1 MKWELGHMKLKVS
14 FCNKTVLKTDI
25 TRYAPIWGGYTM
37 MLALLTLMCIRSPEE
52 NPAYAL
58 AGMVHL
64 FSARAGHMV
73 LINGFY
79 ALAVAQALWGDLL
92 NARMCNNLHALPV
105 TRDSYFGAHLASALL
120 FALVPNAL
128 VYGAAALMVPGEI
141 ASAPLMTLAAGCLQY
156 IFYLGA
162 ALVAVQ
168 LAGNRMGMVLA
179 YGMLNFFSILVYW
192 FCAEV
197 FTPLTYG
204 TEANVNWMAN
214 ICPTVVMYRG
224 SYFIPLD
231 HYLETATTSTYYYDG
246 MERGDLWVPALA
258 CALVGLGLIALA
270 QLLYRRRKLES
281 AGDLLAYPGLSP
293 VFLVMNTL
301 MVAAFVHLG
310 VSMMSF
316 EAVSQYFFLPLG
328 LIVGYVSGLM
338 LLRRTT
344 RVFRKRMLIPLAGI
358 LVLCALTVCGIY
370 ADVFRVIRRV
380 PQADKVVSVTVEP
393 VSRRYEESRLTVT
406 DGEQIQAILAYHR
419 ESLNGWQ
426 HQVRDS
432 LLQKNG
438 CWKPGEY
445 YNVRLEY
452 KLENGGTLVRRYALR
467 RDLYSSPEFMKV
479 MSAPE
484 LALGCTEDELRER
497 IDLAERVIYGM
508 YAQNE
513 DGSHREVKFTDR
525 TGLCDAILMDSREG
539 NLRNFSFWDEAYGTT
554 ETERGLGDLS
564 IQGGREDDYFYIW
577 LPVNEN
583 TAHTLRWLTTHEGEA
598 FGATG

>member
-1 MKWELGHMKLKVS
+1 MRLKVS
-14 FCNKTVLKTDI
+14 FCNKTVLRTDI
-25 TRYAPIWGGYTM
+25 TRYAPLWGGYTM
-37 MLALLTLMCIRSPEE
+37 MLALLTLMCIRAPEE

-58 AGMVHL
+58 AGMVRL

-79 ALAVAQALWGDLL
+79 ALAVVQALWGDLL
-92 NARMCNNLHALPV
+92 TPRLCNSLHAMPV
-105 TRDSYFGAHLASALL
+105 TRDGFYGAHLVSGVL
-120 FALVPNAL
+120 FAIVPNVL
-128 VYGAAALMVPGEI
+128 VYSLAALMVPGEI
-141 ASAPLMTLAAGCLQY
+141 AAAPLMTLAAGCLQY
-156 IFYLGA
+156 LFYLGA

-192 FCAEV
+192 FCAQV

-204 TEANVNWMAN
+204 TEADVNWMAN

-231 HYLETATTSTYYYDG
+231 HYTETALTSTYFYDG
-246 MERGDLWVPALA
+246 MERGGLWVPAVV
-258 CALVGLGLIALA
+258 CALVGVGLMALA
-270 QLLYRRRKLES
+270 QILYRRRKLES
-281 AGDLLAYPGLSP
+281 AGDLLAYPGLAP

-310 VSMMSF
+310 VSLMDF

-344 RVFRKRMLIPLAGI
+344 RVFRKRLLLPLAGI

-370 ADVFRVIRRV
+370 TDVFRVIRRV
-380 PQADKVVSVTVEP
+380 PKADEVVSVKVEP
-393 VSRRYEESRLTVT
+393 LNGYNERKLLEVT
-406 DGEQIQAILAYHR
+406 DREMIQAILSYHR

-426 HQVRDS
+426 GQVHDA
-432 LLQKNG
+432 LLQKTG
-438 CWKPGEY
+438 CWNPGDAW
-445 YNVRLEY
+445 NVRLEY
-452 KLENGGTLVRRYALR
+452 KLENGRSLVRRYALR

-479 MSAPE
+479 MSAQE
-484 LALGCTEDELRER
+484 LSLGCTEAELREK
-497 IDLAERVIYGM
+497 IDRAEHVIYGM
-508 YAQNE
+508 YAQDE
-513 DGSHREVKFTDR
+513 DGNYRTVDFTDR
-525 TGLCDAILMDSREG
+525 TGLCDALMRDAKEG
-539 NLRNFSFWDEAYGTT
+539 TLLNYSFWDEAYGTSQSV
-554 ETERGLGDLS
+554 ENLGDLS

-577 LPVNEN
+577 FPVNEN
-583 TAHTLRWLTTHEGEA
+583 TAHTLRWLVTHEGA
-598 FGATG
+598 YMDTKG

>member
-1 MKWELGHMKLKVS
+1 MRLKVS
-14 FCNKTVLKTDI
+14 FCNKTVLRTDI
-25 TRYAPIWGGYTM
+25 TRYAPLWGGYTM
-37 MLALLTLMCIRSPEE
+37 MLALLTLMCIRAPEE

-79 ALAVAQALWGDLL
+79 ALAVVQALWGDLL
-92 NARMCNNLHALPV
+92 TPRLCNSLHAMPV
-105 TRDSYFGAHLASALL
+105 TRDGFYGAHLVSGVL
-120 FALVPNAL
+120 FAIVPNVL
-128 VYGAAALMVPGEI
+128 VYSLAALMVPGEI
-141 ASAPLMTLAAGCLQY
+141 AAAPLMTLAAGCLQY
-156 IFYLGA
+156 LFYLGA

-192 FCAEV
+192 FCAQV

-231 HYLETATTSTYYYDG
+231 HYTETALTSTYFYDG
-246 MERGDLWVPALA
+246 MERGGLWVPAVV
-258 CALVGLGLIALA
+258 CALVGVGLMALA
-270 QLLYRRRKLES
+270 QILYRRRKLES
-281 AGDLLAYPGLSP
+281 AGDLLAYPGLAP

-310 VSMMSF
+310 VSLMDF

-344 RVFRKRMLIPLAGI
+344 RVFRKRLLLPLAGI

-370 ADVFRVIRRV
+370 TDVFRVIRRV
-380 PQADKVVSVTVEP
+380 PKADEVASVKVEP
-393 VSRRYEESRLTVT
+393 LNGYNERKPLEVT
-406 DGEQIQAILAYHR
+406 DREMIQAILSYHR

-426 HQVRDS
+426 DQVHDA
-432 LLQKNG
+432 LLQKTG
-438 CWKPGEY
+438 CWNPGDAW
-445 YNVRLEY
+445 NVRLEY
-452 KLENGGTLVRRYALR
+452 ELENGRTMVRRYALR

-484 LALGCTEDELRER
+484 LSLGCTEAELREK
-497 IDLAERVIYGM
+497 IDRAEYVIYGM
-508 YAQNE
+508 YAQDE
-513 DGSHREVKFTDR
+513 DGNYRTVDFTDR
-525 TGLCDAILMDSREG
+525 TGLCDALMRDAKEG
-539 NLRNFSFWDEAYGTT
+539 TLLNYSFWDEAYGTSQSV
-554 ETERGLGDLS
+554 ENLGDLS

-577 LPVNEN
+577 FPVNEN
-583 TAHTLRWLTTHEGEA
+583 TAHTLRWLVTHEGA
-598 FGATG
+598 YMDTKG

>member
-1 MKWELGHMKLKVS
+1 MRLKVS
-14 FCNKTVLKTDI
+14 FCNKTVLRTDI
-25 TRYAPIWGGYTM
+25 TRYAPLWGGYTM
-37 MLALLTLMCIRSPEE
+37 MLALLTLMCIRAPEE

-79 ALAVAQALWGDLL
+79 ALAVVQALWGDLL
-92 NARMCNNLHALPV
+92 TPRLCNSLHAMPV
-105 TRDSYFGAHLASALL
+105 TRDGFYGAHLVSGVL
-120 FALVPNAL
+120 FAIVPNVL
-128 VYGAAALMVPGEI
+128 VYSLAALMVPGEI
-141 ASAPLMTLAAGCLQY
+141 AAAPLMTLAAGCLQY
-156 IFYLGA
+156 LFYLGA

-192 FCAEV
+192 FCAQV

-231 HYLETATTSTYYYDG
+231 HYTETALTSTYFYDG
-246 MERGDLWVPALA
+246 MERGGLWVPAVV
-258 CALVGLGLIALA
+258 CALVGVGLMALA
-270 QLLYRRRKLES
+270 QILYRRRKLES
-281 AGDLLAYPGLSP
+281 AGDLLAYPGLAP

-310 VSMMSF
+310 VSLMDF

-344 RVFRKRMLIPLAGI
+344 RVFRKRLLVPLAGI

-370 ADVFRVIRRV
+370 TDVFRVIRRV
-380 PQADKVVSVTVEP
+380 PQEDQVVSVTVEP
-393 VSRRYEESRLTVT
+393 VTRRSEESRLTVT
-406 DGEQIQAILAYHR
+406 DREMIQAILSYHR

-426 HQVRDS
+426 DQVHDA
-432 LLQKNG
+432 LLQKTG
-438 CWKPGEY
+438 CWNPGDAW
-445 YNVRLEY
+445 NVRLEY
-452 KLENGGTLVRRYALR
+452 ELENGRTMVRRYALR

-484 LALGCTEDELRER
+484 LSLGCTEAELREK
-497 IDLAERVIYGM
+497 IGKAEHVVYGM
-508 YAQNE
+508 YAQDE
-513 DGSHREVKFTDR
+513 DGNYRTVDFTDR
-525 TGLCDAILMDSREG
+525 TGLCDALMRDAKEG
-539 NLRNFSFWDEAYGTT
+539 TLLNYSFWDEAYGTSQSV
-554 ETERGLGDLS
+554 ENLGDLS

-577 LPVNEN
+577 FPVNEN
-583 TAHTLRWLTTHEGEA
+583 TAHTLRWLVTHEGA
-598 FGATG
+598 YMDAKG

>member
-1 MKWELGHMKLKVS
+1 MRLKVS
-14 FCNKTVLKTDI
+14 FCNKTVLRTDI
-25 TRYAPIWGGYTM
+25 TRYAPLWGGYTM
-37 MLALLTLMCIRSPEE
+37 MLALLTLMCIRAPEE

-58 AGMVHL
+58 AGTVRL

-79 ALAVAQALWGDLL
+79 ALAVVQALWGDLL
-92 NARMCNNLHALPV
+92 TPRLCNSLHAMPV
-105 TRDSYFGAHLASALL
+105 TRDGFYGAHLVSGVL
-120 FALVPNAL
+120 FAIVPNVL
-128 VYGAAALMVPGEI
+128 VYSLAALMVPGEI
-141 ASAPLMTLAAGCLQY
+141 AAAPLMTLAAGCLQY
-156 IFYLGA
+156 LFYLGA

-192 FCAEV
+192 FCAQV

-231 HYLETATTSTYYYDG
+231 HYTETALTSTYFYDG
-246 MERGDLWVPALA
+246 MERGGLWVPAVV
-258 CALVGLGLIALA
+258 CALVGVGLMALA
-270 QLLYRRRKLES
+270 QILYRRRKLES
-281 AGDLLAYPGLSP
+281 AGDLLAYPGLAP

-310 VSMMSF
+310 VSLMDF

-344 RVFRKRMLIPLAGI
+344 RVFRKRLLVPLAGI

-370 ADVFRVIRRV
+370 TDVFRVIRRV
-380 PQADKVVSVTVEP
+380 PQEDQVVSVTVEP
-393 VSRRYEESRLTVT
+393 VTRRSEESRLTVT
-406 DGEQIQAILAYHR
+406 DREMIQAILSYHR

-426 HQVRDS
+426 GQVHDA
-432 LLQKNG
+432 LLQKTG
-438 CWKPGEY
+438 CWNPGDAW
-445 YNVRLEY
+445 NVRLEY
-452 KLENGGTLVRRYALR
+452 KLENGRSLVRRYALR

-484 LALGCTEDELRER
+484 LSLGCTEAELREK
-497 IDLAERVIYGM
+497 IDRAEHVIYGM
-508 YAQNE
+508 YAQDE
-513 DGSHREVKFTDR
+513 DGNYRTVDFTDR
-525 TGLCDAILMDSREG
+525 TGLCDALMRDAKEG
-539 NLRNFSFWDEAYGTT
+539 TLLNYSFWDEAYGTSQSV
-554 ETERGLGDLS
+554 ENLGDLS

-577 LPVNEN
+577 FPVNEN
-583 TAHTLRWLTTHEGEA
+583 TAHTLRWLVTHEGA
-598 FGATG
+598 YMDAKG

>member
-1 MKWELGHMKLKVS
+1 MRLKVS
-14 FCNKTVLKTDI
+14 FCNKTVLRTDI
-25 TRYAPIWGGYTM
+25 TRYAPLWGGYTM
-37 MLALLTLMCIRSPEE
+37 MLALLTLMCIRAPEE

-58 AGMVHL
+58 AGMVRL

-79 ALAVAQALWGDLL
+79 ALAVVQALWGDLL
-92 NARMCNNLHALPV
+92 TPRLCNSLHAMPV
-105 TRDSYFGAHLASALL
+105 TRDGFYGAHLVSGVL
-120 FALVPNAL
+120 FAIVPNVL
-128 VYGAAALMVPGEI
+128 VYSLAALMVPGEI
-141 ASAPLMTLAAGCLQY
+141 AAAPLMTLAAACLQY
-156 IFYLGA
+156 LFYLGA

-192 FCAEV
+192 FCAQV

-204 TEANVNWMAN
+204 TEADVNWMAN

-231 HYLETATTSTYYYDG
+231 HYTETALTSTYFYDG
-246 MERGDLWVPALA
+246 MERGGLWVPAVA
-258 CALVGLGLIALA
+258 CALVGVGLMALA
-270 QLLYRRRKLES
+270 QILYRRRKLES
-281 AGDLLAYPGLSP
+281 AGDLLAYPGLAP

-310 VSMMSF
+310 VSLMDF

-344 RVFRKRMLIPLAGI
+344 RVFRKRLLLPLAGI

-370 ADVFRVIRRV
+370 TDVFRVIRRV
-380 PQADKVVSVTVEP
+380 PKADEVVSVKVEP
-393 VSRRYEESRLTVT
+393 LNGYNERKPLEVT
-406 DGEQIQAILAYHR
+406 DREMIQAILSYHR

-426 HQVRDS
+426 GQVHDA
-432 LLQKNG
+432 LLQKTG
-438 CWKPGEY
+438 CWNPGDAW
-445 YNVRLEY
+445 NVRLEY
-452 KLENGGTLVRRYALR
+452 KLENGRSLVRRYALR

-484 LALGCTEDELRER
+484 LSLGCTEAELREK
-497 IDLAERVIYGM
+497 IDRAEYVIYGM
-508 YAQNE
+508 YAQDE
-513 DGSHREVKFTDR
+513 DGNYRTVDFTDR
-525 TGLCDAILMDSREG
+525 TGLCDALMRDAKEG
-539 NLRNFSFWDEAYGTT
+539 TLLNYSFWDEAYGTSQSV
-554 ETERGLGDLS
+554 ENLGDLS

-577 LPVNEN
+577 FPVNEN
-583 TAHTLRWLTTHEGEA
+583 TAHTLRWLVTHEGEYMDA
-598 FGATG
+598 KG

>member
-1 MKWELGHMKLKVS
+1 MRLKVS
-14 FCNKTVLKTDI
+14 FCNKTVLRTDI
-25 TRYAPIWGGYTM
+25 TRYAPLWGGYTM
-37 MLALLTLMCIRSPEE
+37 MLALLTLMCIRAPEE

-58 AGMVHL
+58 AGMVRL

-79 ALAVAQALWGDLL
+79 ALAVVQALWGDLL
-92 NARMCNNLHALPV
+92 TPRLCNSLHAMPV
-105 TRDSYFGAHLASALL
+105 TRDGFYGAHLVSGVL
-120 FALVPNAL
+120 FAIVPKVL
-128 VYGAAALMVPGEI
+128 VYSLAALMVPGEI
-141 ASAPLMTLAAGCLQY
+141 AAAPLMTLAAGCLQY
-156 IFYLGA
+156 LFYLGA

-192 FCAEV
+192 FCAQV

-214 ICPTVVMYRG
+214 ICPTVAMYRG

-231 HYLETATTSTYYYDG
+231 HYTETALTSTYFYDG
-246 MERGDLWVPALA
+246 MERGGLWVPAVV
-258 CALVGLGLIALA
+258 CALVGVGLMALA
-270 QLLYRRRKLES
+270 QILYRRRKLES
-281 AGDLLAYPGLSP
+281 AGDLLAYPGLAP

-310 VSMMSF
+310 VSLMDF

-344 RVFRKRMLIPLAGI
+344 RVFRKRLLLPLAGI

-370 ADVFRVIRRV
+370 TDVFRVIRRV
-380 PQADKVVSVTVEP
+380 PKADEVVSVKVEP
-393 VSRRYEESRLTVT
+393 LNGYNERKLLEVT
-406 DGEQIQAILAYHR
+406 DREMIQAILSYHR

-426 HQVRDS
+426 GQVHDA
-432 LLQKNG
+432 LLQKTG
-438 CWKPGEY
+438 CWNPGDAC
-445 YNVRLEY
+445 NVRLEY
-452 KLENGGTLVRRYALR
+452 KLENGRSLVRRYALR

-484 LALGCTEDELRER
+484 LSLGCTEAELREK
-497 IDLAERVIYGM
+497 IDRAEHVIYGM
-508 YAQNE
+508 YAQDE
-513 DGSHREVKFTDR
+513 DGNYRTVDFTDR
-525 TGLCDAILMDSREG
+525 TGLCDALMRDAKEG
-539 NLRNFSFWDEAYGTT
+539 TLLNYSFWDEAYGTSQSV
-554 ETERGLGDLS
+554 ENLGDLS

-577 LPVNEN
+577 FPVNEN
-583 TAHTLRWLTTHEGEA
+583 TAHTLRWLVTHEGEYMDA
-598 FGATG
+598 KG

>member
-1 MKWELGHMKLKVS
+1 MRLKVS
-14 FCNKTVLKTDI
+14 FCNKTVLRTDI
-25 TRYAPIWGGYTM
+25 TRYAPLWGGYTM
-37 MLALLTLMCIRSPEE
+37 MLALLTLMCIRAPEE

-58 AGMVHL
+58 AGMVRL

-79 ALAVAQALWGDLL
+79 ALAVVQALWGDLL
-92 NARMCNNLHALPV
+92 TPRLCNSLHAMPV
-105 TRDSYFGAHLASALL
+105 TRDGFYGAHLVSGVL
-120 FALVPNAL
+120 FAIVPNVL
-128 VYGAAALMVPGEI
+128 VYSLAALMVPGEI
-141 ASAPLMTLAAGCLQY
+141 AAAPLMTLAAGCLQY
-156 IFYLGA
+156 LFYLGA

-192 FCAEV
+192 FCAQV

-204 TEANVNWMAN
+204 TEADVNWMAN

-231 HYLETATTSTYYYDG
+231 HYTETALTSTYFYDG
-246 MERGDLWVPALA
+246 MERGGLWVPAVV
-258 CALVGLGLIALA
+258 CALVGVGLMALA
-270 QLLYRRRKLES
+270 QILYRRRKLES
-281 AGDLLAYPGLSP
+281 AGDLLAYPGLAP

-310 VSMMSF
+310 VSLMDF

-344 RVFRKRMLIPLAGI
+344 RVFRKRLLLPLAGI

-370 ADVFRVIRRV
+370 TDVFRVIRRV
-380 PQADKVVSVTVEP
+380 PKADEVVSVKVEP
-393 VSRRYEESRLTVT
+393 LNGYNERKPLEVT
-406 DGEQIQAILAYHR
+406 DREMIQAILSYHR

-426 HQVRDS
+426 GQVHDA
-432 LLQKNG
+432 LLQKTG
-438 CWKPGEY
+438 CWNPGDAW
-445 YNVRLEY
+445 NVRLEY
-452 KLENGGTLVRRYALR
+452 KLENGRSLVRRYALR

-484 LALGCTEDELRER
+484 LSLGCTEAELREK
-497 IDLAERVIYGM
+497 IDRAEHVIYGM
-508 YAQNE
+508 YAQDE
-513 DGSHREVKFTDR
+513 DGNYRTVDFTDR
-525 TGLCDAILMDSREG
+525 TGLCDALMRDAKEG
-539 NLRNFSFWDEAYGTT
+539 TLLNYSFWDEAYGTSQSV
-554 ETERGLGDLS
+554 ENLGDLS

-577 LPVNEN
+577 FPVNEN
-583 TAHTLRWLTTHEGEA
+583 TAHTLRWLVTHEGEYMDA
-598 FGATG
+598 KG

>member
-1 MKWELGHMKLKVS
+1 MRLKVS
-14 FCNKTVLKTDI
+14 FCNKTVLRTDI
-25 TRYAPIWGGYTM
+25 TRYAPLWGGYTM
-37 MLALLTLMCIRSPEE
+37 MLALLTLMCIRAPEE

-58 AGMVHL
+58 AGTVRL

-79 ALAVAQALWGDLL
+79 ALAVVQALWGDLL
-92 NARMCNNLHALPV
+92 TPRLCNSLHAMPV
-105 TRDSYFGAHLASALL
+105 TRDGFYGAHLVSGVL
-120 FALVPNAL
+120 FAIVPNVL
-128 VYGAAALMVPGEI
+128 VYSLAALMVPGEI
-141 ASAPLMTLAAGCLQY
+141 AAAPLMTLAAGCLQY
-156 IFYLGA
+156 LFYLGA

-192 FCAEV
+192 FCAQV

-204 TEANVNWMAN
+204 TEADVNWMAN

-224 SYFIPLD
+224 SYFIPLE
-231 HYLETATTSTYYYDG
+231 HYLETPTASTFYYDG
-246 MERGDLWVPALA
+246 MERGGLWVPAVV
-258 CALVGLGLIALA
+258 CALVGVGLMALA
-270 QLLYRRRKLES
+270 QILYRRRKLES
-281 AGDLLAYPGLSP
+281 AGDLLAYPGLAP

-310 VSMMSF
+310 VSLMDF

-344 RVFRKRMLIPLAGI
+344 RVFRKRLLVPLAGI

-370 ADVFRVIRRV
+370 TDVFRVIRRV
-380 PQADKVVSVTVEP
+380 PKADEVVSVKVEP
-393 VSRRYEESRLTVT
+393 LNGYNERKPLEVT
-406 DGEQIQAILAYHR
+406 DREMIQAILSYHR

-426 HQVRDS
+426 DQVHNS
-432 LLQKNG
+432 LLQKTG
-438 CWKPGEY
+438 CWNPGDAW
-445 YNVRLEY
+445 NVRLEY
-452 KLENGGTLVRRYALR
+452 KLENGRSLVRRYALR

-484 LALGCTEDELRER
+484 LSLGCTEAELREK
-497 IDLAERVIYGM
+497 IDRAEYVIYGM
-508 YAQNE
+508 YAQDE
-513 DGSHREVKFTDR
+513 DGNYRTVDFTDR
-525 TGLCDAILMDSREG
+525 TGLCDALMRDAKEG
-539 NLRNFSFWDEAYGTT
+539 TLLNYSFWDEAYGTSQSV
-554 ETERGLGDLS
+554 ENLGDLS

-577 LPVNEN
+577 FPVNEN
-583 TAHTLRWLTTHEGEA
+583 TAHTLRWLVTHEGA
-598 FGATG
+598 YTDAKG